1 MPKFMEFKPEEDDV
15 DGYLERFEIFL
26 RVNAVKTEDKAVT
39 LLNYIGKA
47 SYQVLKTLLVPDS
60 PVSKSC
66 DVLSEVLKRHYAP
79 KRLVIAARTKF
90 HWRNQ
95 EVGESLADFSLAI
108 KKLAQTCAFKDY
120 LDQALR
126 ERLVAGCRDFEVQ
139 RTLIQFDDDYFHEV
153 LKVGLAKELSLRKMD
168 EIRQPGVPD
177 SMDVHR
183 VQEYNFKVLYRK
195 DGELGDADALSRLP
209 LKTTVGEEIPLQPW
223 KMTSRV
229 FERVHLDF
237 ATKSGTNLFV
247 LVDSF
252 SKWVEVLPMSSTTAP
267 QTVEKLMAVFAQFGV
282 PEEVVTDGGPQFR
295 SEEFKNFLKD
305 QGVVHTMT
313 PPYPPASNGAA
324 ERAVQTV
331 KRALLK
337 QVLEDDLQGKRRNIH
352 EKLSCFLLAYRTTP
366 HTSTGKEPA
375 ELFLGRLPRTRLSQL
390 KPGAT
395 SLPRREKQNKK
406 KELADKR
413 RGPTKLLQVGD
424 RVWVRN
430 PLRRVDRVTVRVLMN
445 RANVRCLCH

>member
-1 MPKFMEFKPEEDDV
+1 
-15 DGYLERFEIFL
+15 
-26 RVNAVKTEDKAVT
+26 
-39 LLNYIGKA
+39 
-47 SYQVLKTLLVPDS
+47 
-60 PVSKSC
+60 
-66 DVLSEVLKRHYAP
+66 
-79 KRLVIAARTKF
+79 
-90 HWRNQ
+90 
-95 EVGESLADFSLAI
+95 
-108 KKLAQTCAFKDY
+108 
-120 LDQALR
+120 
-126 ERLVAGCRDFEVQ
+126 
-139 RTLIQFDDDYFHEV
+139 
-153 LKVGLAKELSLRKMD
+153 
-168 EIRQPGVPD
+168 
-177 SMDVHR
+177 
-183 VQEYNFKVLYRK
+183 
-195 DGELGDADALSRLP
+195 
-209 LKTTVGEEIPLQPW
+209 PLQPW

-252 SKWVEVLPMSSTTAP
+252 SKWVEVLPISSTTAP
-267 QTVEKLMAVFAQFGV
+267 QTVEKLMAVFTQFGL

-305 QGVVHTMT
+305 QEVVHTMT
-313 PPYPPASNGAA
+313 PPYHPASNGAA

-337 QVLEDDLQGKRRNIH
+337 QVLEDDLHGKRRNIH

-366 HTSTGKEPA
+366 HTSTGKAPA

-413 RGPTKLLQVGD
+413 RGPTKLFQVGD

-430 PLRRVDRVTVRVLMN
+430 
-445 RANVRCLCH
+445 